1 MCEGTGT
8 QRARSVSNITVVCY
22 ASHTLLQIL
31 TQATMLLRRSAPVGA
46 TRHLRLRQHHR
57 IQLLQSSAA
66 SMSDCQARVPLS
78 AA

>member
-1 MCEGTGT
+1 
-8 QRARSVSNITVVCY
+8 
-22 ASHTLLQIL
+22 
-31 TQATMLLRRSAPVGA
+31 MLLRRSAPVGA